1 MSSKNKIYLF
11 TSDIAAFIGQNS
23 YDFVTPFERLWKRC
37 DSECYNKL
45 INMSKTSLLENHLQ
59 CEKLNTDQKL
69 LKDDLDKQIITKRQY
84 TLRFNKLQRQ
94 IEELKVSG
102 ERLETQIDNIDL
114 TQEQRLKKQ
123 LGDENVSLVKSD
135 KVETD
140 DKRKNITN
148 IIKDLNIS
156 DEKNM
161 AASVSSGTHRINGMI
176 VAPCSMKTLAA
187 IANGYDDTLVARS
200 AGVTIKEDRKL
211 ILMVRE
217 TPLSAIHL
225 ENMLK
230 LSRLGVI
237 ILPPVT
243 EFYTKPKTIDDI
255 VNHGVGKCLDQFD
268 IDHDLYPRW
277 GSF

>member
-1 MSSKNKIYLF
+1 GVIYGIRMLETLKKLGVETHLIMSEWGEKCISMETEHSPEYVKSLANT
-11 TSDIAAFIGQNS
+11 TSDS
-23 YDFVTPFERLWKRC
+23 
-37 DSECYNKL
+37 
-45 INMSKTSLLENHLQ
+45 
-59 CEKLNTDQKL
+59 
-69 LKDDLDKQIITKRQY
+69 
-84 TLRFNKLQRQ
+84 
-94 IEELKVSG
+94 
-102 ERLETQIDNIDL
+102 
-114 TQEQRLKKQ
+114 
-123 LGDENVSLVKSD
+123 
-135 KVETD
+135 
-140 DKRKNITN
+140 
-148 IIKDLNIS
+148 
-156 DEKNM
+156 KNM

-200 AGVTIKEDRKL
+200 AGVTIKEGRKL
-211 ILMVRE
+211 ILMARE

-230 LSRLGVI
+230 LSRLGVV

-243 EFYTKPKTIDDI
+243 EFYTNPKTIDDI